1 MIDSTK
7 LLSRGSAKR
16 SPFSS
21 KTVANIGVIRED
33 TKKID
38 SILKERL
45 VLSKVRYGIIKQQEE
60 RQRRKKREDVLEK
73 DKDSK
78 NYDIEK
84 PESKKRKGFGGFLS
98 GIFRVVMSLLGGVIV
113 KFLPQLIKIASTI
126 KSIVMPFGKIIGS
139 VFTFFSFLTA
149 GTLFKQIG
157 KNSRNFDGSKISKG
171 FGDLDK
177 KFMDPVNGLIPAIIT
192 FATVTL
198 GANIVGDFLRK
209 RSFSRVN
216 LLDDA
221 RVRQVELKEESL
233 GRRKD
238 VLENRGDRLVRIQ
251 KDSQVA
257 RTNKIRREQREL
269 VEASITEGNPFDV
282 NLRKKQLQLLEK
294 QGTEEFLKR
303 NRTINKIYQ
312 KKLEKKLAT
321 VGAGRVT
328 YSGSG
333 GVTRTIDKQISDTS
347 KQLGLFDGED
357 ARFRQREL
365 DFNDPKVRTRVQL
378 ENAMDPLRT
387 RKPGEDI
394 LADLFGKPPVPP
406 VKKIRRQ
413 VSITELGDLDA
424 PRGRVDITKILNKIG
439 KNPKQV
445 AKNLKAG
452 VVTRPKKGEVEAARE
467 IVKKFNSTI
476 SPVEQMRFNVTK
488 GFKGMLESIGGTPLV
503 KSTRKLLSNTV
514 GRIPFLGDLIGLLL
528 DIFVFGEPVG
538 RAAFMAIGGILGGFL
553 GAAVGSLIPGP
564 GTLIGGILGGLG
576 GDIVGGLL
584 YDLIF
589 GRKPKVTPESAV
601 TKGTV
606 RGVTKNVK
614 GFDEGGLVPRFQPS
628 KLRVDNPMDKS
639 TNLRSFAFY
648 ERSQTGKEK
657 MVPIPIPIPLGSTD
671 QQDMIAVGAD
681 DNQKINKFSQLYR
694 RG

>member
-98 GIFRVVMSLLGGVIV
+98 GIFRVVMSLLGGVVV
-113 KFLPQLIKIASTI
+113 KFLPQLIIIAKTI
-126 KSIVMPFGKIIGS
+126 KSIAVPFAKILGS
-139 VFTFFSFLTA
+139 VFSFFSLLTA
-149 GTLFKQIG
+149 GTLFKQIA
-157 KNSRNFDGSKISKG
+157 KNSRNFDGSKITKS
-171 FGDLDK
+171 FANLEDK
-177 KFMDPVNGLIPAIIT
+177 FLNPVSGLLTAIIT
-192 FATVTL
+192 FAAVTIGSNL
-198 GANIVGDFLRK
+198 VGGFLRK

-216 LLDDA
+216 VLNDA
-221 RVRQVELKEESL
+221 RVRQVDLEEKAY
-233 GRRKD
+233 GKRKD
-238 VLENRGDRLVRIQ
+238 ILERRQDRLVRIQ
-251 KDSQVA
+251 QDSQIT
-257 RTNKIRREQREL
+257 RRNKIRRELKEM
-269 VEASITEGNPFDV
+269 VEQSINENTLDV
-282 NLRKKQLQLLEK
+282 NVRKKQLQLLER
-294 QGTEEFLKR
+294 QGPEEFLKR
-303 NRTINKIYQ
+303 NRQIKKVFDQ
-312 KKLEKKLAT
+312 KVERQFKKDSYL
-321 VGAGRVT
+321 
-328 YSGSG
+328 
-333 GVTRTIDKQISDTS
+333 IDKEFRPKTTTDEFVKQMQVEAQERAAISDPAA
-347 KQLGLFDGED
+347 D
-357 ARFRQREL
+357 AIKREIAADPEGGRID
-365 DFNDPKVRTRVQL
+365 DF
-378 ENAMDPLRT
+378 
-387 RKPGEDI
+387 KPEGD
-394 LADLFGKPPVPP
+394 APRRP
-406 VKKIRRQ
+406 KKIKKTRRQ
-413 VSITELGDLDA
+413 VPITDLGDLDA
-424 PRGRVDITKILNKIG
+424 PRGRVDVTKILNKIG

-452 VVTRPKKGEVEAARE
+452 VVTRPKKGEIEAARE
-467 IVKKFNSTI
+467 IIKKFNSTI
-476 SPVEQMRFNVTK
+476 SPVEQMRFNMAK

-553 GAAVGSLIPGP
+553 GAAVGSLVPGP

-606 RGVTKNVK
+606 RGVSKTVK

-628 KLRVDNPMDKS
+628 KLRVDDPMDKS
-639 TNLRSFAFY
+639 INLRSFAFY
-648 ERSQTGKEK
+648 ERSQSGKEK
-657 MVPIPIPIPLGSTD
+657 MIPIPIPIPQESTN
-671 QQDMIAVGAD
+671 QQGQMIVVNNSGK
-681 DNQKINKFSQLYR
+681 QKTNNFSQLYR

>member
-60 RQRRKKREDVLEK
+60 RQRRKKREDILEK

-98 GIFRVVMSLLGGVIV
+98 GIFRVVMSLLGGVVV
-113 KFLPQLIKIASTI
+113 KFLPQLIIIAKTI
-126 KSIVMPFGKIIGS
+126 KSIAVPFAKILGS
-139 VFTFFSFLTA
+139 VFSFFSLLTA
-149 GTLFKQIG
+149 GTLFKQIA
-157 KNSRNFDGSKISKG
+157 KNSRNFDGSKITKS
-171 FGDLDK
+171 FANLEDK
-177 KFMDPVNGLIPAIIT
+177 FLNPVSGLLTAIIT
-192 FATVTL
+192 FAAVTIGSNL
-198 GANIVGDFLRK
+198 VGGFLRK

-216 LLDDA
+216 VLDDA
-221 RVRQVELKEESL
+221 RVRQVELEEKAY
-233 GRRKD
+233 GKRKD
-238 VLENRGDRLVRIQ
+238 ILENREGRLARLQ
-251 KDSQVA
+251 QDSQITL
-257 RTNKIRREQREL
+257 RNKRRRELKEM
-269 VEASITEGNPFDV
+269 VEQSINENTLDV
-282 NLRKKQLQLLEK
+282 NVRKKQLQLLER
-294 QGTEEFLKR
+294 QGPDEFLRR
-303 NRTINKIYQ
+303 NRQIKKVFDQ
-312 KKLEKKLAT
+312 KVERQFKKDSYL
-321 VGAGRVT
+321 
-328 YSGSG
+328 
-333 GVTRTIDKQISDTS
+333 IDKEFRPKTTTDEFVKQMQVEAQERAAISDPAA
-347 KQLGLFDGED
+347 D
-357 ARFRQREL
+357 AIKREIAADPEGGRID
-365 DFNDPKVRTRVQL
+365 DF
-378 ENAMDPLRT
+378 
-387 RKPGEDI
+387 KPEGD
-394 LADLFGKPPVPP
+394 APRRP
-406 VKKIRRQ
+406 KKIKKTRRQ
-413 VSITELGDLDA
+413 VPITDLGDLDA
-424 PRGRVDITKILNKIG
+424 PRGRVDVTKILNKIG

-452 VVTRPKKGEVEAARE
+452 VVTRPKKGEIEAARE
-467 IVKKFNSTI
+467 IIKKFNSTI
-476 SPVEQMRFNVTK
+476 SPVEQMRFNMAK

-553 GAAVGSLIPGP
+553 GAAVGSLVPGP

-606 RGVTKNVK
+606 RGVSKTVK

-628 KLRVDNPMDKS
+628 KLRVDDPMDKS
-639 TNLRSFAFY
+639 INLRSFAFY
-648 ERSQTGKEK
+648 ERSQSGKEK
-657 MVPIPIPIPLGSTD
+657 MIPIPIPIPQESTN
-671 QQDMIAVGAD
+671 QQGQMIVVNNSGK
-681 DNQKINKFSQLYR
+681 QKTNNFSQLYR

>member
-1 MIDSTK
+1 MIDTTK
-7 LLSRGSAKR
+7 LLSRGSTKR

-98 GIFRVVMSLLGGVIV
+98 GIFRVVMSLLGGVVV
-113 KFLPQLIKIASTI
+113 KFLPQLIIIAKTI
-126 KSIVMPFGKIIGS
+126 KSIAVPFAKILGS
-139 VFTFFSFLTA
+139 VFSFFSLLTA
-149 GTLFKQIG
+149 GTLFKQIA
-157 KNSRNFDGSKISKG
+157 KDSRNFDGSKITKS
-171 FGDLDK
+171 FANLEDK
-177 KFMDPVNGLIPAIIT
+177 FLNPVSGLLTAIIT
-192 FATVTL
+192 FAAVTIGSNL
-198 GANIVGDFLRK
+198 VGGFLRK

-216 LLDDA
+216 VLDDA
-221 RVRQVELKEESL
+221 RVRQVEIEEKAY
-233 GRRKD
+233 GKRKD
-238 VLENRGDRLVRIQ
+238 ILENRGDRLARIQ
-251 KDSQVA
+251 EDSQIA
-257 RTNKIRREQREL
+257 RANKRRRETRKL
-269 VEASITEGNPFDV
+269 VEASINEGNPFDV
-282 NLRKKQLQLLEK
+282 NARKKQLRLLEK
-294 QGTEEFLKR
+294 QGPDEFLRR
-303 NRTINKIYQ
+303 NRQINKIYT
-312 KKLEKKLAT
+312 KKLEKA
-321 VGAGRVT
+321 VGRVT

-333 GVTRTIDKQISDTS
+333 GVTSTIDKDISGAA

-357 ARFRQREL
+357 ARFKQLEL
-365 DFNDPKVRTRVQL
+365 GAEGDLQVKTRVQL
-378 ENAMDPLRT
+378 ENTMDPLRT
-387 RKPGEDI
+387 RRPGEDI
-394 LADLFGKPPVPP
+394 LGDLLGKPPVKK
-406 VKKIRRQ
+406 VKAEIP
-413 VSITELGDLDA
+413 ITDLDDLA
-424 PRGRVDITKILNKIG
+424 SPRGRVDITKILNKIG

-452 VVTRPKKGEVEAARE
+452 VVTRPKKGEIEAARE
-467 IVKKFNSTI
+467 IIKKFNSTI
-476 SPVEQMRFNVTK
+476 SPVEQMRFNMAK

-589 GRKPKVTPESAV
+589 GRKPKVTPESTV

-606 RGVTKNVK
+606 KGVTKTVK

-628 KLRVDNPMDKS
+628 KLRVDNPIDKS

-648 ERSQTGKEK
+648 ERFQTGKEK
-657 MVPIPIPIPLGSTD
+657 MIPIPIPIPQGSTD
-671 QQDMIAVGAD
+671 QQGQMIVVNNSGK
-681 DNQKINKFSQLYR
+681 QKTNNFSQLYR

>member
-60 RQRRKKREDVLEK
+60 RQRRKKREDILEK

-221 RVRQVELKEESL
+221 RVRQVKLKEESL
-233 GRRKD
+233 GKRRD
-238 VLENRGDRLVRIQ
+238 ILENREGRLARLQ
-251 KDSQVA
+251 QDSQITL
-257 RTNKIRREQREL
+257 RNKRRRETRKL
-269 VEASITEGNPFDV
+269 VEESINDSTFDV
-282 NLRKKQLQLLEK
+282 NLRNKQLQLLER
-294 QGTEEFLKR
+294 QGPEEFLKR
-303 NRTINKIYQ
+303 NRQI
-312 KKLEKKLAT
+312 KKVYDRKVERQIKKFDYELEREFRSTGVKQLDIFSEAQLEAQERAAISDPAADAIKREIAADPE
-321 VGAGRVT
+321 GGRI
-328 YSGSG
+328 GDFKPEG
-333 GVTRTIDKQISDTS
+333 DAPRQPRTIKKTIT
-347 KQLGLFDGED
+347 KTKEI
-357 ARFRQREL
+357 
-365 DFNDPKVRTRVQL
+365 PITRLQDV
-378 ENAMDPLRT
+378 
-387 RKPGEDI
+387 
-394 LADLFGKPPVPP
+394 
-406 VKKIRRQ
+406 
-413 VSITELGDLDA
+413 DA

-452 VVTRPKKGEVEAARE
+452 VVTRPKKGEIEAARE

-628 KLRVDNPMDKS
+628 KLRVDDPMDKS

-671 QQDMIAVGAD
+671 QQDMIAVGTD
-681 DNQKINKFSQLYR
+681 DNQKTNKFSQLYR

>member
-126 KSIVMPFGKIIGS
+126 KSIVMPFGKIMGS

-209 RSFSRVN
+209 RSFSREN
-216 LLDDA
+216 LLDD
-221 RVRQVELKEESL
+221 VRLREQQKIQKNL
-233 GRRKD
+233 GKRRD
-238 VLENRGDRLVRIQ
+238 ILENRGDRLARIQ
-251 KDSQVA
+251 QDSQIT
-257 RTNKIRREQREL
+257 RRNKIRREQREL
-269 VEASITEGNPFDV
+269 VEASINESTFDV
-282 NLRKKQLQLLEK
+282 NLRNKQLQLLER
-294 QGTEEFLKR
+294 QGPEEFLKR
-303 NRTINKIYQ
+303 NRQI
-312 KKLEKKLAT
+312 KKVYDRKVERQIKKFDYELEREFRSTGVKQLDIFSEAQLEAQERAAISDPDADRIRREIAADPE
-321 VGAGRVT
+321 GGRI
-328 YSGSG
+328 SDFKPEGDAPRQP
-333 GVTRTIDKQISDTS
+333 RTI
-347 KQLGLFDGED
+347 
-357 ARFRQREL
+357 
-365 DFNDPKVRTRVQL
+365 
-378 ENAMDPLRT
+378 
-387 RKPGEDI
+387 
-394 LADLFGKPPVPP
+394 
-406 VKKIRRQ
+406 KKTRRQ
-413 VSITELGDLDA
+413 VPITDLGDLDA

-452 VVTRPKKGEVEAARE
+452 VVTRPKKGEIEAARE
-467 IVKKFNSTI
+467 IIKKFNSTI
-476 SPVEQMRFNVTK
+476 SPVEQMRFNVAK

-628 KLRVDNPMDKS
+628 KLRVNNPMDKS

-671 QQDMIAVGAD
+671 QQGMIAVGTD
-681 DNQKINKFSQLYR
+681 DNQKTNKFSQLYR

>member
-7 LLSRGSAKR
+7 LLSRGSSKR

-78 NYDIEK
+78 NYDIER

-113 KFLPQLIKIASTI
+113 KFLPQLMIIAKTI
-126 KSIVMPFGKIIGS
+126 KSIAVPFAKILGS
-139 VFTFFSFLTA
+139 VFSFFSLLTA
-149 GTLFKQIG
+149 GTLFKQIA
-157 KNSRNFDGSKISKG
+157 KDSRNFDGSKITKS
-171 FGDLDK
+171 FANLEDK
-177 KFMDPVNGLIPAIIT
+177 FLNPVSGLLTAIIT
-192 FATVTL
+192 FAAATIGSNL
-198 GANIVGDFLRK
+198 VGGFLKK

-216 LLDDA
+216 VLDDA
-221 RVRQVELKEESL
+221 RVRQIELEEAAY
-233 GRRKD
+233 GKRKD
-238 VLENRGDRLVRIQ
+238 ILEQREGRLARLQ
-251 KDSQVA
+251 QDSQITL
-257 RTNKIRREQREL
+257 RNKKRRETREL
-269 VEASITEGNPFDV
+269 VEVSINEGNPFDV
-282 NLRKKQLQLLEK
+282 NVRKKQLQLLEK
-294 QGTEEFLKR
+294 QGPDEFLRR
-303 NRTINKIYQ
+303 NRQINKIYT
-312 KKLEKKLAT
+312 KKLEKELA
-321 VGAGRVT
+321 VGRVT

-333 GVTRTIDKQISDTS
+333 GVTRTIDKDISDAS
-347 KQLGLFDGED
+347 KQLGIFDGED
-357 ARFRQREL
+357 ARFKQLEIGAEGDL
-365 DFNDPKVRTRVQL
+365 QVKTRVQT
-378 ENAMDPLRT
+378 ENALNPLRT

-394 LADLFGKPPVPP
+394 LGDLFGKPPV
-406 VKKIRRQ
+406 KKTRRQ
-413 VSITELGDLDA
+413 VPITKLSDLDA

-452 VVTRPKKGEVEAARE
+452 VVTRPKKGEIEAARE
-467 IVKKFNSTI
+467 IIKKFNSTI
-476 SPVEQMRFNVTK
+476 SPIEQMRFNMAK

-589 GRKPKVTPESAV
+589 GRKPK
-601 TKGTV
+601 
-606 RGVTKNVK
+606 
-614 GFDEGGLVPRFQPS
+614 
-628 KLRVDNPMDKS
+628 
-639 TNLRSFAFY
+639 
-648 ERSQTGKEK
+648 
-657 MVPIPIPIPLGSTD
+657 
-671 QQDMIAVGAD
+671 
-681 DNQKINKFSQLYR
+681 
-694 RG
+694 

>member
-60 RQRRKKREDVLEK
+60 RQRRKKREDILEK

-413 VSITELGDLDA
+413 VPITDLGDLDA

-452 VVTRPKKGEVEAARE
+452 VVTRPKKGEIEAARE
-467 IVKKFNSTI
+467 IIKKFNSTI
-476 SPVEQMRFNVTK
+476 SPVEQMRFNMAK
-488 GFKGMLESIGGTPLV
+488 GFKGMLESIGGTPLI